1 MSTKTQRTRTSIKN
15 RFSNFSTNKR
25 KWTSKYSY
33 SNPKDNNTDKI
44 RKISFQLID
53 QDKVEVNPN
62 FFMPPQIVTILKQH
76 QAFYNTLSKAYQFP
90 FENYSKAY
98 KDIDKLIHSE
108 ECKKIIEFKGICLD
122 PIPLLPLE
130 VSSKAKDMSK
140 IKFKITINKE
150 NNKKSTM
157 QMTIDFTKDKQKS
170 IDSLPEKFL
179 SFLYQFQKDGIN
191 FGIQRKGRFLLADE
205 MGVGKS
211 IQAIGVALL
220 YKENW
225 PVLIICPSSLK
236 LVWRDEIMKW
246 IPDINKDKINIQVF
260 KSSKDPFKNG
270 EKFYIMSYDLTT
282 KLEKKII
289 EKNFNFI
296 IADEA
301 HYLKSPD
308 AKRTKCLIPI
318 IQTSK
323 RVLLLTGTP
332 ILSRPV
338 ELYPLLTMLRP
349 DLFHNFKAFG
359 VRYCNP
365 KKNFYGTDWTGSSFA
380 KELNYILKNIMIR
393 RLKKDVMSQLPP
405 KKRQK
410 VEITTDPKVIKQ
422 ITAININSEN
432 LFQKLEEINSNPN
445 SNIIYDED
453 ESKDSSENIINLF
466 NKVYILSAEAK
477 IQGVKDYIHYLL
489 DNKCKFLVFAHHKI
503 MLDALEEEVI
513 KMKIDYIR
521 IDGKVKLEKR
531 REYVN
536 KFQTDETCLVAILSI
551 TACYTGITLT
561 AASTVV
567 FSELH
572 MTPAVMIQ
580 AEDRAHRIGQEH
592 ECVNI
597 HYLYGPQTLDEVLF
611 KMLNQKQNI
620 FANTLD
626 NVSQNMEVRYTFKKV
641 GDFEKGKSDLD
652 VNINNKKIIVTE
664 SGTKNRTLNDFVSYN
679 KNKNNADSYNDND
692 DDDDINKKSEISK
705 DLRNINI
712 HRSQVR
718 NHREYTPT
726 KNSESEDEEKKE
738 IDDEYNDNVNDINID
753 DFLNDSEISFKKI
766 NKEETEMNID
776 NKDDKINNPTK
787 DKNKKDKKNGKKL
800 VKKGDKNSGKIM
812 FRSISDYFK

>member
-1 MSTKTQRTRTSIKN
+1 
-15 RFSNFSTNKR
+15 
-25 KWTSKYSY
+25 
-33 SNPKDNNTDKI
+33 
-44 RKISFQLID
+44 
-53 QDKVEVNPN
+53 
-62 FFMPPQIVTILKQH
+62 
-76 QAFYNTLSKAYQFP
+76 
-90 FENYSKAY
+90 
-98 KDIDKLIHSE
+98 
-108 ECKKIIEFKGICLD
+108 
-122 PIPLLPLE
+122 
-130 VSSKAKDMSK
+130 
-140 IKFKITINKE
+140 
-150 NNKKSTM
+150 
-157 QMTIDFTKDKQKS
+157 
-170 IDSLPEKFL
+170 
-179 SFLYQFQKDGIN
+179 
-191 FGIQRKGRFLLADE
+191 
-205 MGVGKS
+205 
-211 IQAIGVALL
+211 
-220 YKENW
+220 
-225 PVLIICPSSLK
+225 
-236 LVWRDEIMKW
+236 
-246 IPDINKDKINIQVF
+246 
-260 KSSKDPFKNG
+260 
-270 EKFYIMSYDLTT
+270 MSYDLTT

-349 DLFHNFKAFG
+349 DLFHNFKTFG

-410 VEITTDPKVIKQ
+410 VEIQTDAKVIKQ
-422 ITAININSEN
+422 IAAININSEN
-432 LFQKLEEINSNPN
+432 LFKKLEEINSNPN
-445 SNIIYDED
+445 IIFDED
-453 ESKDSSENIINLF
+453 ESKDSNENITNLF

-477 IQGVKDYIHYLL
+477 IQGVKEYVHYLL
-489 DNKCKFLVFAHHKI
+489 DNKCKFLAFAHHKI
-503 MLDALEEEVI
+503 MLDALEEEVT

-536 KFQTDETCLVAILSI
+536 KFQSDETCLVAILSI

-626 NVSQNMEVRYTFKKV
+626 NVSQNMEVKYTFKKV
-641 GDFEKGKSDLD
+641 GDFEKGKSDLEL
-652 VNINNKKIIVTE
+652 NINNKKIIVTE
-664 SGTKNRTLNDFVSYN
+664 SGTKNWTLNDFITYN
-679 KNKNNADSYNDND
+679 NNKNNDN
-692 DDDDINKKSEISK
+692 DINKINNDNNSEISK

-726 KNSESEDEEKKE
+726 KNSESEEEEKKE
-738 IDDEYNDNVNDINID
+738 LDDEDNYNDINID
-753 DFLNDSEISFKKI
+753 DFLNDNEIGFKKII
-766 NKEETEMNID
+766 NKEEAEMNND
-776 NKDDKINNPTK
+776 NNNDKINNPTK
-787 DKNKKDKKNGKKL
+787 DKIKKEKKIGKKL
-800 VKKGDKNSGKIM
+800 IKKSNKNTGKIM